1 MEPLKKLPGQRLHF
15 VTEAR
20 ECKYDQLAFKHF
32 LRPQYF
38 VENINAD
45 KLDCRPEV
53 PEGVKVRELLR
64 EYVALEDEEAQ
75 EGKEKD
81 QVQKNNL
88 EKLEH
93 FLQKTLLFAT
103 VELWCHPELRNH
115 CKQYYK

>member
-1 MEPLKKLPGQRLHF
+1 MDYVKSKRQLKNYECLIEFYKSYYKEEIEKASQKDKLEPLKKLPGQRLHF

-64 EYVALEDEEAQ
+64 EYVALEDEEA
-75 EGKEKD
+75 
-81 QVQKNNL
+81 
-88 EKLEH
+88 
-93 FLQKTLLFAT
+93 
-103 VELWCHPELRNH
+103 
-115 CKQYYK
+115 